1 MVNDLSEETDDA
13 GWFTMVKF
21 PRIFVYSESTARI
34 VSALPETI
42 TLPRYCPG
50 YVSTISSPSAAP
62 STAVCMLFSR
72 TDRDGRPVG
81 EGVCEK
87 EEGDDRK
94 SRKFHARVRYIKE
107 NDSRMC

>member
-62 STAVCMLFSR
+62 STAVYMLSPDP
-72 TDRDGRPVG
+72 TEMVAPW
-81 EGVCEK
+81 
-87 EEGDDRK
+87 
-94 SRKFHARVRYIKE
+94 ARVFVKRRKGMIE
-107 NDSRMC
+107 RVGSFMRA